1 MKETIKAIAFFALG
15 LLFYSK
21 LLDKPEVQNVIKRLK
36 MKKGSDNIM
45 NVSQTETSS
54 DVITINTSPKE
65 ARTIKKKWRQLRK
78 QSK

>member
-36 MKKGSDNIM
+36 QKKGSDNIM
-45 NVSQTETSS
+45 SVLQSEKPLGT
-54 DVITINTSPKE
+54 ITGSMT
-65 ARTIKKKWRQLRK
+65 RK
-78 QSK
+78 QVISIWKELKKQL